1 MKLYAVTAIDVGDSS
16 DGHASLQK
24 VFTTREEA
32 KKWIERDKRVMIR
45 QSGGSF
51 DIDENNVLF
60 RDSSYQCGCTWDIHE
75 IDTDDVC
82 EKAED

>member
-1 MKLYAVTAIDVGDSS
+1 MKLYAVTSIDIGETV

-32 KKWIERDKRVMIR
+32 KKWIEQDKKDMIQ
-45 QSGGSF
+45 QSGVSF
-51 DIDENNVLF
+51 AIDEDDELF
-60 RDSSYQCGCTWDIHE
+60 VDSSYQSGCIWDILE
-75 IDTDDVC
+75 IDTDNVC